1 MRERGYVEGVSETA
15 VTVRQERGIACFGC
29 MNQECKNNRG
39 LIIARNATGRELRA
53 GQLVETDIPG
63 SSILIETL
71 GALLPPF
78 LGFAAAYLASGL
90 LGLPESARAG
100 LGALSLFAAAGLL
113 YLYRRSF
120 PARTGPEIIRILD
133 AAKTE
138 FTD

>member
-1 MRERGYVEGVSETA
+1 MIERGCIETIGEET

-29 MNQECKNNRG
+29 MNQECKNTRG

-63 SSILIETL
+63 ASILIETL

-78 LGFAAAYLASGL
+78 LGFAAAYLVSGL
-90 LGLPESARAG
+90 LGLPESARAA
-100 LGALSLFAAAGLL
+100 LGALGLFAAAGLL

-120 PARTGPEIIRILD
+120 PARTGPEIIRVLD
-133 AAKTE
+133 AARTE